1 MKVSDMIQDGLPVR
15 QFTGEK
21 YRAVDLTIGQGD
33 VERAAWLAERCG
45 KLTASQMH
53 RALDFRKDGKP
64 GADRIKYMK
73 EILAERLTGIS
84 WRHYVTPAMEWGIQT
99 EPEAKAA
106 YTAISGNPLHATG
119 FFDHPTIDMCGAT
132 PDALVGKEGLLE
144 VKCPTTQNFIDWK
157 LGNVVPEDHKPQLL
171 LQLACT
177 GRKWVDFFSFDPR
190 IKDKDRNWFLKRFQ
204 PTPDPLGAKPAQIID
219 IEIAAQQFLSE
230 VDQLW
235 EAFHS

>member
-1 MKVSDMIQDGLPVR
+1 MKVSDMIEGGMHVR
-15 QFTGEK
+15 QFTGEN

-64 GADRIKYMK
+64 GADRTKYQI
-73 EILAERLTGIS
+73 ELVAERLTQINV
-84 WRHYVTPAMEWGIQT
+84 RHYVTPAMEWGIQT

-106 YTAISGNPLHATG
+106 YTAISGNQLHATG

-132 PDALVGKEGLLE
+132 PDALVGKDGLLE
-144 VKCPTTQNFIDWK
+144 VKCPTTHTFIDWK
-157 LGNVVPEDHKPQLL
+157 LGKEVPEERKPQLL
-171 LQLACT
+171 VQLACT
-177 GRKWVDFFSFDPR
+177 RRKWVDFFAFDPR
-190 IKDKDRNWFLKRFQ
+190 IKNKDRNWFLKRFC
-204 PTPDPLGAKPAQIID
+204 PSAEEVHK